1 MNLDSTDFIW
11 RNLKKSVNNNSL
23 IFINLI
29 KFTSQINLNLF
40 EGNDLFFF

>member
-23 IFINLI
+23 IFINLT
-29 KFTSQINLNLF
+29 KFTSQINLNLY
-40 EGNDLFFF
+40 EENDLFFF

>member
-40 EGNDLFFF
+40 EENDLFFF